1 MVKNNTSQKNW
12 IFTDEEITQQFIE
25 STQKAKQADA
35 TEARAEKAS
44 YDHNTGD
51 VTIFLN
57 NGCKFAFPSRFI
69 EELQNA
75 SAEDIAD
82 IEVTPRGTA
91 LRWKKLDADY
101 SVTGLIT
108 NIFGTKAW
116 MASLGRQ
123 GGSVKSQAKALA
135 ARANGN
141 KGGRPKASKEI
152 RVQPR
157 T

>member
-1 MVKNNTSQKNW
+1 MVKNNPSQKKW
-12 IFTDEEITQQFIE
+12 TFTEEEITRQFIE
-25 STQKAKQADA
+25 STQKAKEIDA

-44 YDHNTGD
+44 YDHSAGE
-51 VTIFLN
+51 VTIFLT

-75 SAEDIAD
+75 SPEDIAD
-82 IEVTPRGTA
+82 IEVTPHGTA

-108 NIFGTKAW
+108 NIFGTKIW
-116 MASLGRQ
+116 MASLGKQ
-123 GGSVKSQAKALA
+123 GGSVKSPAKALA

-141 KGGRPKASKEI
+141 KGGRPKTSKES